1 MFLQFLFT
9 SVLLLLTS
17 ILELKA
23 DDDIFAVK
31 SSDGT
36 WSFVKPP
43 HNVVLEIEYFTD
55 EELADQAS
63 DDIKIVRQPRVGIS
77 RKHRTMG
84 KRFVTVTAKVPQGN
98 KLSYQWYVNTENT
111 NTGGTLIE
119 GATKRQYQ
127 IPDDSVDVGEV
138 FYYCV
143 LTNRSDQAV
152 GSKVT
157 EVVSSEPKVTNKQ
170 RSTKKRSTVG
180 GPTDAKG
187 KRYLAQRAR
196 ITAGPLC
203 SQ

>member
-1 MFLQFLFT
+1 MRNMFLQFLFT

-77 RKHRTMG
+77 RKHRSMD

-98 KLSYQWYVNTENT
+98 KLS
-111 NTGGTLIE
+111 
-119 GATKRQYQ
+119 
-127 IPDDSVDVGEV
+127 
-138 FYYCV
+138 
-143 LTNRSDQAV
+143 
-152 GSKVT
+152 
-157 EVVSSEPKVTNKQ
+157 
-170 RSTKKRSTVG
+170 
-180 GPTDAKG
+180 
-187 KRYLAQRAR
+187 
-196 ITAGPLC
+196 
-203 SQ
+203 

>member
-1 MFLQFLFT
+1 MRNMFLQFLFT

-63 DDIKIVRQPRVGIS
+63 ADIKIVRQPRVDIS

-157 EVVSSEPKVTNKQ
+157 KVVSSEPKVTNKQ
-170 RSTKKRSTVG
+170 RSTKKRSTSRR
-180 GPTDAKG
+180 TYRR
-187 KRYLAQRAR
+187 KR
-196 ITAGPLC
+196 
-203 SQ
+203 

>member
-1 MFLQFLFT
+1 MRNMFLQFLFT

-152 GSKVT
+152 GNKVT

-170 RSTKKRSTVG
+170 RSTKKRSTSRR
-180 GPTDAKG
+180 TYRR
-187 KRYLAQRAR
+187 KR
-196 ITAGPLC
+196 
-203 SQ
+203 